1 MRCMQWKIEL
11 LRFESGKNKV
21 KKTISPIIYFFI
33 LLNIN
38 YLKKVIIVTLFNC
51 IIKVHINSDTPI
63 IRTNLTLQ

>member
-1 MRCMQWKIEL
+1 MYAMKNWIIKVRVWKKQ
-11 LRFESGKNKV
+11 S